1 MAALFGRHE
10 RSYECPLIGGI
21 ALQNSQNAGRLLFRG
36 KKKQATI
43 ADQCSLKPAT
53 GIACEFGARRR
64 SPPHNYSIV
73 APTARRIRVPC
84 RKKTFA
90 TLSPYELTSS
100 ARAATSEKCQEACA
114 QRLLW

>member
-21 ALQNSQNAGRLLFRG
+21 ALQNSQNAGRLIFRG

-73 APTARRIRVPC
+73 APTALRE
-84 RKKTFA
+84 FE
-90 TLSPYELTSS
+90 SN
-100 ARAATSEKCQEACA
+100 AAK
-114 QRLLW
+114 RLLQHYQEEERTS